1 MRREIDR
8 LLSEEPAEVQEAV
21 LELLKA
27 LREAKDKVD
36 KVQILKD
43 DAKLISCLTKWND
56 NDDDLLEYI

>member
-8 LLSEEPAEVQEAV
+8 LLSEEPAEVQKAV

-36 KVQILKD
+36 IVQILKD
-43 DAKLISCLTKWND
+43 DAELISCLTKWND